1 MVYDGF
7 IFFNELE
14 LLKLRLEICAN
25 YVDHFILV
33 ESKYT
38 FTNQEKQLYFE
49 NNKEKFEKYTDKI
62 IHIVVDHFP
71 DECET
76 DWDRE
81 YYQRNQIMLG
91 LKDAKID
98 DIIMVSDLDEIPSP
112 SAWKRAKRFLRER
125 PDKIWNL
132 ELLNC
137 YYFLNYVEYDH
148 FFWAAPHVC
157 CVGQL
162 SVEKGNT
169 DAESAGLK
177 KKRISTIQEL
187 RGWREVQMMPC
198 AGWHFSYLGGI
209 DRIIAKVQAFSHQ
222 EYNNEE
228 YLNYERIQKMII
240 AGKDVF
246 GREIQRF
253 ASIPI
258 GYLMPKQ
265 IRRESDAYREYIC
278 SFNPMRRR
286 TLAKLYIKY
295 LGELTPGVNLL
306 FKMKRIKHMR
316 GHMNK

>member
-25 YVDHFILV
+25 YVDRFILV
-33 ESKYT
+33 ESRYT
-38 FTNQEKQLYFE
+38 FTNREKQLYFE
-49 NNKEKFEKYTDKI
+49 NNKEKFEQYMDKI
-62 IHIVVDHFP
+62 IHVVVDHFP

-81 YYQRNQIMLG
+81 YYQRNQIMIG
-91 LKDAKID
+91 LKDAKEN

-112 SAWKRAKRFLRER
+112 SAWKRAKKFLRGM

-137 YYFLNYVEYDH
+137 YYYLNYVEYNH
-148 FFWAAPHVC
+148 FFLSAPHVC

-162 SVEKGNT
+162 SVEKNNI
-169 DAESAGLK
+169 DMESVGAK
-177 KKRISTIQEL
+177 KKGLLTIQEL
-187 RGWREVQMMPC
+187 REWRDVQMMPC

-209 DRIIAKVQAFSHQ
+209 DRIITKVQAFSHQ
-222 EYNNEE
+222 EYNKEE
-228 YLNYERIQKMII
+228 YLNYEHIQKII
-240 AGKDVF
+240 DSGKDVF
-246 GREIQRF
+246 GRNNQKF

-265 IRRESDAYREYIC
+265 IRKGNNNYKEYIC
-278 SFNPMRRR
+278 SFNPMKKSALVR
-286 TLAKLYIKY
+286 LYIKY
-295 LGELTPGVNLL
+295 FCELTPGLNLL
-306 FKMKRIKHMR
+306 YNIKRIKHLR
-316 GHMNK
+316 GKMKK